1 MGLYLKRYGL
11 IAAALLEPP
20 TLTVFKAIVQM
31 RHGDRSDKETL
42 MSIYGILFFGV
53 PHRGMMIEQWLEMVK
68 DQPNKTLIK
77 TLAPGSSYL
86 KQLHKDFQRAFG
98 YPDSKS
104 RIISFF
110 ETEESRI
117 AKVSTRYED
126 LRL

>member
-1 MGLYLKRYGL
+1 
-11 IAAALLEPP
+11 
-20 TLTVFKAIVQM
+20 
-31 RHGDRSDKETL
+31 
-42 MSIYGILFFGV
+42 MSVYGILFFGV

-104 RIISFF
+104 KIISFF